1 MNILLIVIIIA
12 AFVGSILTFFS
23 GFGLGTILVAVF
35 TVFFAPELAIAMT
48 AIVHLFNNVFKLF
61 LTYKNVNRIILVR
74 FGVPSILASF
84 IGAIVLM
91 KLGEVSAFHREY
103 NLQKIIGLVFMMFAL
118 FELLTALKELKLSE
132 RYLTFGGIISG
143 FFGGFSGH
151 QGALRSAFLAK
162 AGLSKEELIGT
173 SVVIACFIDISR
185 LIIYRSSI
193 KWEFITDNKLV
204 LFSAILSALC
214 GAFLGNKFL
223 KKTKLQSIQYL
234 IFGFLF
240 LFGFYLFIK

>member
-61 LTYKNVNRIILVR
+61 LTCKNVNQIILVR
-74 FGVPSILASF
+74 FGIPSILASF

-91 KLGEVSAFHREY
+91 
-103 NLQKIIGLVFMMFAL
+103 MFAL
-118 FELLTALKELKLSE
+118 FELLTAVKELKLSE

-204 LFSAILSALC
+204 LFSAILSAFC

-240 LFGFYLFIK
+240 LFPP

>member
-1 MNILLIVIIIA
+1 MNVVLLVIIIA

-48 AIVHLFNNVFKLF
+48 AIVHLFNNIFKLI
-61 LTYKNVNRIILVR
+61 LTHKHVNRSILLR
-74 FGVPSILASF
+74 FGVPSVIASL
-84 IGAIVLM
+84 IGALVLI
-91 KLGEVSAFHREY
+91 KLGTYSSIQGVFG
-103 NLQKIIGLVFMMFAL
+103 LQKIIGLVFMAFAL
-118 FELLTALKELKLSE
+118 FELFTALRDVKLNE
-132 RYLTFGGIISG
+132 KYLTFGGIISG

-162 AGLSKEELIGT
+162 AGMSKEELIGT

-185 LIIYRSSI
+185 LIIYRGNM

-204 LFSAILSALC
+204 LLAAIISACC

-223 KKTKLQSIQYL
+223 KKTRLQSIQYL

-240 LFGFYLFIK
+240 LFGLYLVIK